1 MRKLDKDVHSW
12 ARCSKGN
19 MESLPI
25 LRRLIFGVDLSQM

>member
-1 MRKLDKDVHSW
+1 
-12 ARCSKGN
+12 